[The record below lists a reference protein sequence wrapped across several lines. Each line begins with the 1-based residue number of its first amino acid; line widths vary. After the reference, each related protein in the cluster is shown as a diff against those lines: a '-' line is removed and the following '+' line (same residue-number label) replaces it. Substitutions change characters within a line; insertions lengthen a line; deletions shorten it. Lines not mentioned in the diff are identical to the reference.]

1 MRLPKTLIISG
12 FPLIGKTYAFHHQND
27 IGLAIMD
34 SDSSLYSWIYDEDGN
49 KTSERDPDFP
59 NNYIDV
65 LSMFI
70 NRTAD
75 IIMVSSH
82 ASVRQALVDRGIDFI
97 MVYPR
102 PDKDTKEL
110 WLEKYDNRENNNLSR
125 KFIEDNYESM
135 IQRGINFAADNNKN
149 IYFLDRK
156 KPNLSDILE
165 DIIEDMY
172 HKPLL
177 NFVYPIY

>member
-1 MRLPKTLIISG
+1 
-12 FPLIGKTYAFHHQND
+12 
-27 IGLAIMD
+27 
-34 SDSSLYSWIYDEDGN
+34 
-49 KTSERDPDFP
+49 
-59 NNYIDV
+59 
-65 LSMFI
+65 
-70 NRTAD
+70 
-75 IIMVSSH
+75 
-82 ASVRQALVDRGIDFI
+82 

>member
-97 MVYPR
+97 MVYPELSA
-102 PDKDTKEL
+102 DTRNL
-110 WLEKYDNRENNNLSR
+110 WLDKYDHREKNGFSREFLRDNYDSMVKEGIEFANNNDIKMYLLHR
-125 KFIEDNYESM
+125 GNDNLYDS
-135 IQRGINFAADNNKN
+135 
-149 IYFLDRK
+149 
-156 KPNLSDILE
+156 LE
-165 DIIEDMY
+165 DILCDTFGY
-172 HKPLL
+172 DVL
-177 NFVYPIY
+177 FD